1 MNDQTTTQEEDD
13 DEPLLGQ
20 SRGEE
25 AAVNVNGRS
34 SSSNDSTVEEN
45 HNGKKKKTA
54 ATKANSNSNSNN
66 NNNNN
71 SGSVRQYVRSKTPRL
86 RWTPDLHLCFV
97 HAVQRLGGQERATP
111 KLVLQLMN
119 IKGLSIA
126 HVKSHLQMYRSKKA
140 DDPYQVTPANNR
152 RLLLGNGDPLMF
164 NFTNL
169 QRLQPFYHSSP
180 DTAGLRFDESPW
192 LRHPTSSSLFNNNNN
207 NHYLDGAAVSNAM
220 IRHGLGRNYYLN
232 GGRLS
237 DFPMMTS
244 PTQYHC
250 PDHRRRRKTPGD
262 NTATVPPPLLPR
274 FPTALNKHRISEEV
288 TAAPPGSA
296 KRKPAADSDVNLDL
310 KLSLKTSSTGGY
322 NDGEKRKKVGE
333 YDDGTRLS
341 LYPFSSAASP
351 PPSPTRK
358 MGTGRSSSSSL
369 ELTL

>member
-1 MNDQTTTQEEDD
+1 MNDQTTTQEEED

-25 AAVNVNGRS
+25 AVNVNGGGS

-45 HNGKKKKTA
+45 HNGKKKKT
-54 ATKANSNSNSNN
+54 KANSNN

-152 RLLLGNGDPLMF
+152 RLLLGNGDPHMF

-180 DTAGLRFDESPW
+180 DPAGLRFDESPW

-207 NHYLDGAAVSNAM
+207 NNPYLDGAAVSNVM

-232 GGRLS
+232 GRLS

-244 PTQYHC
+244 PTPYHC
-250 PDHRRRRKTPGD
+250 PDHRRRHKTPGD
-262 NTATVPPPLLPR
+262 NTATVPPPPLPC
-274 FPTALNKHRISEEV
+274 FPTAMNKPRISEEV

-310 KLSLKTSSTGGY
+310 KLSLKTSSTGGN
-322 NDGEKRKKVGE
+322 NDGEKRKRVGE

-341 LYPFSSAASP
+341 LYPFSAAASP